1 MYRVYY
7 EVTTEPERVVAV
19 LAIGI
24 EITNTKLPG
33 RDRIRSHWLSVACLV
48 RNETKSGS
56 AEKSQAMTKIQ
67 FKKASGSL
75 SEYAPGPRTP

>member
-33 RDRIRSHWLSVACLV
+33 SDGIRSHWLSVACLV

-56 AEKSQAMTKIQ
+56 AEKESSYDKD
-67 FKKASGSL
+67 SV
-75 SEYAPGPRTP
+75 